1 MFHSRI
7 LNNKI
12 NKLHE
17 SVLRIVYKT
26 THLSFN
32 KLLTPDKSFSIH
44 RNLQKLATEMYKI
57 KIRIS
62 PTPIQELFP
71 LHDNIYNLRNE
82 RCWQTFNVRTVAYG
96 TETLLYRGRETWKLL
111 PEELKNSTSLPD
123 FRSKIKKKWQPVGC
137 ACRLCKIYI
146 HNVGFI

>member
-17 SVLRIVYKT
+17 RALRIVYKT

-32 KLLTPDKSFSIH
+32 ELLTLDKSFSIHH
-44 RNLQKLATEMYKI
+44 RNLQKLATKMYKI
-57 KIRIS
+57 KNRIS
-62 PTPIQELFP
+62 PTVIQELFP

-82 RCWQTFNVRTVAYG
+82 
-96 TETLLYRGRETWKLL
+96 
-111 PEELKNSTSLPD
+111 
-123 FRSKIKKKWQPVGC
+123 
-137 ACRLCKIYI
+137 
-146 HNVGFI
+146 